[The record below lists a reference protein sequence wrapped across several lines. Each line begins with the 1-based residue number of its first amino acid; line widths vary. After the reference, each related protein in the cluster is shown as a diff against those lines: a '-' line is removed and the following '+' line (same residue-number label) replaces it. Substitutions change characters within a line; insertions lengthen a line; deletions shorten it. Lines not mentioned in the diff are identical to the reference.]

1 MPNATPCIKKVFV
14 QMLALA
20 AKPKGE
26 NWVSLS
32 MPHLEKAVDF
42 LEPEDFSD
50 LKKARK
56 KLPKE

>member
-1 MPNATPCIKKVFV
+1 
-14 QMLALA
+14 
-20 AKPKGE
+20 
-26 NWVSLS
+26 

-42 LEPEDFSD
+42 LKPEDFSD